1 MKYNFL
7 IYITSL
13 LISCFPAIAQENIEI
28 NNSDLLDNTFDIVEQ
43 NQFESQEVSS
53 FIITKQVGDQNEIE
67 ILSDPQSA
75 INRNIVAITQFGSQ
89 NSTIFNQNGND
100 QRVGIFQAGNQNT
113 ANLFYKGDNIFSV
126 VTQVGFKNYVSH
138 DIDNGSNSSY
148 KKVISEQ
155 IGNENTIILQ
165 SGIVDYS
172 LIEITQKGNNNNA
185 ELNLTN
191 TGLQT
196 ESYQIEQTGNNADI
210 VITKSDFYM
219 PMKSNK

>member
-1 MKYNFL
+1 MKYSFL
-7 IYITSL
+7 ICSIAL
-13 LISCFPAIAQENIEI
+13 LISYFRVNAQEKTEFENSELIENTI
-28 NNSDLLDNTFDIVEQ
+28 ELLKL
-43 NQFESQEVSS
+43 NQLEHEEILNFSL
-53 FIITKQVGDQNEIE
+53 TKQVGNNNDIQ

-75 INRNIVAITQFGSQ
+75 FNHNLIAVVQFGNQ
-89 NSTIFNQNGND
+89 NSGIINQNGNN
-100 QRVGIFQAGNQNT
+100 QGIGVFQKGNQNE
-113 ANLFYKGDNIFSV
+113 ANLFIKGDNIFSV
-126 VTQVGFKNYVSH
+126 VTQVGYKNYVSH

-155 IGNENTIILQ
+155 IGNENRIILQ
-165 SGIVDYS
+165 SGVVDYS
-172 LIEITQKGNNNNA
+172 LIEIRQNGNNNNA

-191 TGLQT
+191 TGLPT